1 MDIASLMQMAEKL
14 QKEIGSNQEAAT
26 KLKVTGEAGG
36 GLVRVVLN
44 GRYEAVEVKLD
55 PKAVNPAE
63 LQLLEDLVR
72 AAFNQASARVME
84 EIQRKV
90 GSFAS
95 NLGLDPS
102 MLSSLIPKP

>member
-1 MDIASLMQMAEKL
+1 MDISSLMQMAEKL

-26 KLKVTGEAGG
+26 KLRVTGEAGG

-44 GRYEAVEVKLD
+44 GRYEAIEVKLD
-55 PKAVNPAE
+55 PKAVNPQE

-72 AAFNQASARVME
+72 AAYNQASARVMA
-84 EIQRKV
+84 EIQSRV

-95 NLGLDPS
+95 NLGIDPS
-102 MLSSLIPKP
+102 VLNSFIPKP

>member
-1 MDIASLMQMAEKL
+1 MDISALMQMAEKL
-14 QKEIGSNQEAAT
+14 QKEIGSSHEAAAKT
-26 KLKVTGEAGG
+26 RVTGEAGG

-44 GRYEAVEVKLD
+44 GRYEALEVRID
-55 PKAVNPAE
+55 PKAVNAQE

-72 AAFNQASARVME
+72 AAYNQASARVMA
-84 EIQRKV
+84 EIQQKV

-102 MLSSLIPKP
+102 VLGSLIPKP

>member
-1 MDIASLMQMAEKL
+1 MDISSLMQMAEKL
-14 QKEIGSNQEAAT
+14 QKELGSSQEAAA
-26 KLKVTGEAGG
+26 KARVTGEAGG

-55 PKAVNPAE
+55 PKVVNPQE

-72 AAFNQASARVME
+72 AAYNQASARVME
-84 EIQRKV
+84 EIQRRV

-102 MLSSLIPKP
+102 VLSSLMPKP